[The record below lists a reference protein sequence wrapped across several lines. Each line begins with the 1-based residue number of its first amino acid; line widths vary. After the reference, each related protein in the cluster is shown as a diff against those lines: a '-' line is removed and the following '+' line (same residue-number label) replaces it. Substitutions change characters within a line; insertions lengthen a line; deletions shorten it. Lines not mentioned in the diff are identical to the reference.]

1 MANKLFDMRSPL
13 KIILVIVVI
22 VFSSH
27 SCKAYSVLTH
37 EAIIDANWDHILLP
51 LLKQKF
57 PAASAEEL
65 KTAHAYAYGGAVV
78 PDMGYY
84 PFGSKLFTN
93 LLHYVRSGDFV
104 ETILSEARNLN
115 EYAFALGVLCHYS
128 ADNYGH
134 KLGVNI
140 CVPIIYPKMEKKFG
154 DVVTYDKNHISH
166 LRTEFAF
173 DVLQTARGNYGSEAY
188 HDFIGFQVAKSV
200 LERAFLE
207 TYGLDVNDL
216 FGDFSRTVGTF
227 RWVVN
232 SFFPTITK
240 AAWSTRNTEIR
251 KTSPDANARSF
262 IYRMHR
268 KNLKHQFGNEKP
280 RFFVQVLSAFIEIL
294 PKIGPLR
301 VLNFKVP
308 GADAENFFIK
318 SFDATV
324 SHYSNDIAQ
333 LQNGNIK
340 LSNINF
346 DTGEKT
352 APTEYGLAD
361 KSYGE
366 WVTKLQ
372 DKNFETVSP
381 AIKQNILNF
390 YGDNKAASL
399 TKQKLKQ
406 TLEQLKTATIHP
418 VR

>member
-1 MANKLFDMRSPL
+1 MGYKLADVRSFF
-13 KIILVIVVI
+13 KIILVIVII
-22 VFSSH
+22 VFNSH

-37 EAIIDANWDHILLP
+37 EAIIDANWDHVLLP
-51 LLKQKF
+51 LLKTKF
-57 PAASAEEL
+57 PAASAGEL

-104 ETILSEARNLN
+104 ETVLSEAENLN

-134 KLGVNI
+134 KLGVNV
-140 CVPIIYPKMEKKFG
+140 CVPIIYPKMKKKFG

-173 DVLQTARGNYGSEAY
+173 DVLQTARGNYSSEAY
-188 HDFIGFQVAKSV
+188 HDFIGFEVAKP
-200 LERAFLE
+200 LLQRAFFK

-227 RWVVN
+227 RWIVK

-240 AAWSTRNTEIR
+240 TAWSARSYEIR
-251 KTSPDANARSF
+251 KTLPNATSRSF

-268 KNLKHQFGNEKP
+268 KNYRHEFENEKP
-280 RFFVQVLSAFIEIL
+280 RFFVQVLSAFIELL

-301 VLNFKVP
+301 VLKFKVP
-308 GADAENFFIK
+308 EADAEKFFIK
-318 SFDATV
+318 SFDTTV
-324 SHYSNDIAQ
+324 SHYSDNVAQ

-352 APTEYGLAD
+352 APTEYELAD
-361 KSYGE
+361 KSYAE
-366 WVTKLQ
+366 WLLKLQ
-372 DKNFETVSP
+372 DKNFETTSP

-390 YGDNKAASL
+390 YGDNEAASL
-399 TKQKLKQ
+399 TKQNLKQ
-406 TLEQLKTATIHP
+406 AIEQLKKAIIHQQ
-418 VR
+418 

>member
-1 MANKLFDMRSPL
+1 LKKSTATANKLFDVRRFL
-13 KIILVIVVI
+13 KVTLAIAVI
-22 VFSSH
+22 VFNSH

-37 EAIIDANWDHILLP
+37 EAIIDASWDHLLLP

-57 PAASAEEL
+57 PVATAEEL
-65 KTAHAYAYGGAVV
+65 KTAHAYAYGGAVI

-93 LLHYVRSGDFV
+93 LLHYIRSGDFV
-104 ETILSEARNLN
+104 EAILSEAQNLN

-134 KLGVNI
+134 KLGVNV
-140 CVPIIYPKMEKKFG
+140 CVPIIYPKMKKKFG

-188 HDFIGFQVAKSV
+188 HDFIGFQVAKPV
-200 LERAFLE
+200 LERAFLK

-227 RWVVN
+227 RWIVN

-240 AAWSTRNTEIR
+240 AAWSTRTNEIR
-251 KTSPDANARSF
+251 KTSPDAKARNF
-262 IYRMHR
+262 NYRMRR
-268 KNLKHQFGNEKP
+268 KNYMHQFGNEKP
-280 RFFVQVLSAFIEIL
+280 RFLVQVLSAFIEIL

-308 GADAENFFIK
+308 EADAENLFIK
-318 SFDATV
+318 SFDTTV
-324 SHYSNDIAQ
+324 SDYSNNIAQ
-333 LQNGNIK
+333 LQHGNIK

-352 APTEYGLAD
+352 VPTEYDLAD

-366 WVTKLQ
+366 WLLKLQ
-372 DKNFETVSP
+372 DKNFETISP

-390 YGDNKAASL
+390 YDDSKAGLL
-399 TKQKLKQ
+399 TEQKLKQ
-406 TLEQLKTATIHP
+406 ALEQL
-418 VR
+418 RL

>member
-1 MANKLFDMRSPL
+1 MAYKLADVRSSF
-13 KIILVIVVI
+13 KIILLIVTI
-22 VFSSH
+22 VFNSH

-37 EAIIDANWDHILLP
+37 EAIIDANWDHVLLP
-51 LLKQKF
+51 LLKTKF
-57 PAASAEEL
+57 PAASAGEL

-93 LLHYVRSGDFV
+93 LLHYVRSGDFAEAV
-104 ETILSEARNLN
+104 LSEAENLN
-115 EYAFALGVLCHYS
+115 EYAFALGILCHYC

-134 KLGVNI
+134 KLGVNV
-140 CVPIIYPKMEKKFG
+140 CVPIIYPKMKKKFG

-173 DVLQTARGNYGSEAY
+173 DVLQTARGNYSSEAY
-188 HDFIGFQVAKSV
+188 HDFIGFEVAKP
-200 LERAFLE
+200 LLQRAFFK
-207 TYGLDVNDL
+207 TYGLDVDDL

-227 RWVVN
+227 RWIVK

-240 AAWSTRNTEIR
+240 TAWSTRSYEIR
-251 KTSPDANARSF
+251 KTLPNATGRSF
-262 IYRMHR
+262 IYRMHH
-268 KNLKHQFGNEKP
+268 KNYRHEFGNEKP
-280 RFFVQVLSAFIEIL
+280 RFFVQVLSAFIELL

-308 GADAENFFIK
+308 EADAEKFFIK
-318 SFDATV
+318 SFDTTV
-324 SHYSNDIAQ
+324 SHYSKNIAQ

-352 APTEYGLAD
+352 APAEYRLAD
-361 KSYGE
+361 KSYAE
-366 WVTKLQ
+366 WLLKLL
-372 DKNFETVSP
+372 DKNFETTSP

-390 YGDNKAASL
+390 YGDNEAASF
-399 TKQKLKQ
+399 TKQNLKQ
-406 TLEQLKTATIHP
+406 AIEQLKKAIIHQQ
-418 VR
+418 

>member
-1 MANKLFDMRSPL
+1 MDCKSFDVRSLF
-13 KIILVIVVI
+13 KIILVSAII
-22 VFSSH
+22 VFNSH

-37 EAIIDANWDHILLP
+37 EAIIDANWDHLLLP

-65 KTAHAYAYGGAVV
+65 KIAHAYAYGGAVI

-104 ETILSEARNLN
+104 EAILSEAENLN

-128 ADNYGH
+128 ADSYGH
-134 KLGVNI
+134 KLGVNV
-140 CVPIIYPKMEKKFG
+140 CVPIIYAKMKKKFG
-154 DVVTYDKNHISH
+154 DVVTYEENHISH

-173 DVLQTARGNYGSEAY
+173 DVLQTARGNYSSEAY
-188 HDFIGFQVAKSV
+188 HDFIGFEVSKPL
-200 LERAFLE
+200 LERAFFK

-227 RWVVN
+227 RWIIK

-240 AAWSTRNTEIR
+240 AAWSTRSSEIR
-251 KTSPDANARSF
+251 KTLPNATGHSF

-268 KNLKHQFGNEKP
+268 KNYRHEFGNEKP
-280 RFFVQVLSAFIEIL
+280 RFSVQVLSAFIRLL

-301 VLNFKVP
+301 VLKFKVP
-308 GADAENFFIK
+308 EADAERFFIQ
-318 SFDATV
+318 SFDTTV

-352 APTEYGLAD
+352 EPAKYALAD
-361 KSYGE
+361 KSYAE
-366 WVTKLQ
+366 WLLKLQ
-372 DKNFETVSP
+372 LKNFETTSS

-390 YGDNKAASL
+390 YGDNKAASPN
-399 TKQKLKQ
+399 KQNLKQ
-406 TLEQLKTATIHP
+406 ALEQLKTADVHQQ
-418 VR
+418 